1 MAIEAGM
8 SHTCETMVD
17 QHNVAKSVGSG
28 RVDVF
33 STSMMILLI
42 EQAEISAQM
51 KNTLRACRVFF
62 APAATARL
70 CVPVCLRRIKNP
82 YHRDNTKL

>member
-33 STSMMILLI
+33 FAPMMILLI

-51 KNTLRACRVFF
+51 KTPCGLAGCFCACGHS
-62 APAATARL
+62 APTRSGLPAG
-70 CVPVCLRRIKNP
+70 IKKP